1 MLTSTDT
8 GMHMQNMYTSILVSV
23 RVYKLLNATTVEF
36 HHQLIWSVKDLY
48 TICKITY
55 KYTAVSP

>member
-1 MLTSTDT
+1 MDT

-23 RVYKLLNATTVEF
+23 RVYKLLNATAVEF
-36 HHQLIWSVKDLY
+36 HQQLIWSVNDLY